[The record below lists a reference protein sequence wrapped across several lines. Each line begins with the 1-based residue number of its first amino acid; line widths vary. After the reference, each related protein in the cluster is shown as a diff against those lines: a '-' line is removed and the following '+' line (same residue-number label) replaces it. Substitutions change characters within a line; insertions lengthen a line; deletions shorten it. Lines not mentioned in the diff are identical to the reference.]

1 MIGVVLRVLSGPF
14 VFFHLCPNGAW
25 RGTFG
30 RPLALRAGY
39 RRLAALKMHTFRVYM
54 FRIPSCL
61 LVILQVELDV
71 RNQPVFP

>member
-1 MIGVVLRVLSGPF
+1 MDRLFSFICAQTVPGEEPS
-14 VFFHLCPNGAW
+14 
-25 RGTFG
+25 G